1 MNLYIYIDIDILWE
15 SFPGELCGVIE
26 CQLVR
31 VIDDNVISRDQF
43 FIIWLSVQCHAVLHS
58 AGDVQI
64 FKEEPDN
71 LKSIHTMLFTY
82 WKVHELS
89 SSEHFK
95 PCISDLFCSFHL
107 ASVTRVSIQF

>member
-1 MNLYIYIDIDILWE
+1 MAL
-15 SFPGELCGVIE
+15 
-26 CQLVR
+26 R
-31 VIDDNVISRDQF
+31 
-43 FIIWLSVQCHAVLHS
+43 AVPCS
-58 AGDVQI
+58 AAQSGDVQI

-95 PCISDLFCSFHL
+95 PCISDFLYFVF
-107 ASVTRVSIQF
+107 TE